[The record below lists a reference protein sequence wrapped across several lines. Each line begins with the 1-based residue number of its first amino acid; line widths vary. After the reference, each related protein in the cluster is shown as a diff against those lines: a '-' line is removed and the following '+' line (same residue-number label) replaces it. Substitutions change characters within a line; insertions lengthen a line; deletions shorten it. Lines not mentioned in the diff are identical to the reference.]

1 MCNLDMS
8 GVFSGVKFN
17 SNTLFFSRLWPK
29 IALFKT

>member
-1 MCNLDMS
+1 MCNLDMC

-17 SNTLFFSRLWPK
+17 SKPLLFSRLWPE